1 MARNADLEFRID
13 ANVTGIPALQ
23 QAERAVKSL
32 DGQMRRS
39 GVVAN
44 QFGGALGGVGKDIRK
59 TILGGV
65 QQAGYQF
72 GDFAVQVANG
82 TSAVQAFGQQGAQ
95 LLGIFGPIG
104 AILGAGV
111 AIFSAIAV
119 AAQRSGKAV
128 GSFKQ
133 ELDETNASM
142 EQYISLASRASV
154 ASAGMFGDLKNLAEQ
169 NSTVLNDLIAIAKI
183 EAFSNIQQLNQAL
196 VDVAENSSWVKT
208 SVAEV
213 GDLLEQSVMAII
225 AANMGGRLGRDIN
238 EFRLALERLKTAT
251 GLQDQYEAALALR
264 EQFISAVGP
273 IDLMNE
279 KQRDFMKSLAQTIQQ
294 MELLG
299 ATTQG
304 TFVNVKRLSDQRFTS
319 LTTEDQ
325 LMQQIVGR
333 NQKSLQMESERR
345 NKQVQRVTSLTV
357 EDQLMQQ
364 IVGRNQKSL
373 QMESERLNKQV
384 QRFTSLTVEDQL
396 MQQIVG
402 RNQKSLDM
410 EAERRNK
417 QVQRVTSL
425 DVEDQL
431 MQQIVGLNETSLEIE
446 RQRKANLDQL
456 VANQA
461 SMARIMMSISADPEE
476 RLMARGVGIDSD
488 ALAKATEFFAELERN
503 AREAAKI
510 GDPLGDL
517 TKRISAE
524 RELLR
529 ATDAERQVRMA
540 IYDADRKYS
549 PEMVQNA
556 IDLVQAY
563 ETELEALE
571 KIKSANEAVAST
583 IENSMTDAFMAIVDG
598 TKKPI
603 EAFKDMARLII
614 AELYKVLVVQHMVG
628 SVEKG
633 TGLAGALGKALG
645 FRAMGGPITAGKP
658 YMVGERGPELI
669 VPSRNASVVPNNQLS
684 AGGVT
689 VNQNISFGAGVS
701 RAEIQAMLPRIVEST
716 KAAVFDAQ
724 RRSVTGRGY
733 A

>member
-39 GVVAN
+39 GVAAN

-333 NQKSLQMESERR
+333 NQKSLQMESER
-345 NKQVQRVTSLTV
+345 
-357 EDQLMQQ
+357 
-364 IVGRNQKSL
+364 
-373 QMESERLNKQV
+373 LNKQV

-614 AELYKVLVVQHMVG
+614 AELYKVLVVQQMVG